1 MTDLNSSFDLRL
13 EHGGVQHD
21 FKTRFIRLGY
31 IHQFHVC
38 IDDKVL
44 IVEFDEERQYRIIDA
59 SQSGLS
65 IERSLLEAIV
75 NQVSLLHQ
83 N

>member
-1 MTDLNSSFDLRL
+1 MTDLNSSFNLRFEHNGEHHDL
-13 EHGGVQHD
+13 
-21 FKTRFIRLGY
+21 KTRFVRLGY

-38 IDDKVL
+38 MEEKVF
-44 IVEFDEERQYRIIDA
+44 IIEFDEERQYRIIDA

-65 IERSLLEAIV
+65 MEKSLLEAIV